1 MSDQLFGEYSDVGE
15 QLAAERKYGTGA
27 FVYLVA
33 IGTATLGWLW
43 LIGSA
48 AFFLSPRRIPSEDLH
63 AQCRSVGAMVHLK
76 EIDRA
81 DRARN

>member
-1 MSDQLFGEYSDVGE
+1 MSDQLFADEFSNDLGE

-43 LIGSA
+43 LIGWA
-48 AFFLSPRRIPSEDLH
+48 AMQIVELL
-63 AQCRSVGAMVHLK
+63 
-76 EIDRA
+76 
-81 DRARN
+81 

>member
-33 IGTATLGWLW
+33 IGAATLGWLW
-43 LIGSA
+43 LIGWA
-48 AFFLSPRRIPSEDLH
+48 TMQIVELVR
-63 AQCRSVGAMVHLK
+63 
-76 EIDRA
+76 
-81 DRARN
+81 